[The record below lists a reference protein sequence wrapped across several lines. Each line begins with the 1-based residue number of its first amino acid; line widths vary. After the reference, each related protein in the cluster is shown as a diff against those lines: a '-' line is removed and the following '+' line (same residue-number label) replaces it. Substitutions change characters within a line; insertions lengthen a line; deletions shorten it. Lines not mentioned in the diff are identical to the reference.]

1 MLKNFIIT
9 TNHALNAF
17 IDRHYPVLWFILL
30 LMLPALLILQWSV
43 FVYSFIGVDCPWFFY
58 PSGQLQYFVGYMNY
72 AMTPFMLITAISA
85 IMGLVAGLL
94 FKEMYGLTRDE
105 VSFVWQ
111 IVMGIFILLLFFPI
125 YSSSLVDLLVYALY
139 DLCFP
144 LLLLN
149 VLLYNI
155 IIGENSLFQGVLMKK
170 WGELIFSFQYFTAY
184 AGICT
189 VSSRHYERIS

>member
-9 TNHALNAF
+9 TNHTLNAF
-17 IDRHYPVLWFILL
+17 IDRHYPVLWFILV
-30 LMLPALLILQWSV
+30 LMTPSLLILQWSV
-43 FVYSFIGVDCPWFFY
+43 FVYRFIGVDCPWFFY
-58 PSGQLQYFVGYMNY
+58 PPGLLQYFVGYMSY
-72 AMTPFMLITAISA
+72 AMTPFLFITAISA

-94 FKEMYGLTRDE
+94 LKEMFGLTRDE
-105 VSFVWQ
+105 VCFVWQ

-139 DLCFP
+139 DFCFP
-144 LLLLN
+144 LLLIN

-155 IIGENSLFQGVLMKK
+155 IIGENSLFHGILMKK
-170 WGELIFSFQYFTAY
+170 EVEPIFSFQYFTTY

-189 VSSRHYERIS
+189 VSSRYYERIS